1 MAKNFKQVE
10 PLQVDFNKALASE
23 AAAYRAANLL
33 RLTYID
39 PQTGSVYDT
48 DDLCGDDV
56 WAQTQAIPRED
67 GESVVIDGSGPLV
80 RVLSGI
86 EKELKDLGAGVD
98 KKPIS
103 VAKSTSFLDRVRAAN
118 AIQPNKS
125 TVPDATATKIKILQI
140 KYSVVMDIIV
150 TRYTFEVSYEAA
162 RAAKAVA
169 ESALVTEA
177 KAKQRAQERL
187 LEEKY
192 LNEMKEN
199 PSATT
204 TPAPTTPTVA
214 LA

>member
-1 MAKNFKQVE
+1 MAKNFKRVE
-10 PLQVDFNKALASE
+10 PLQVDFDKALSSE

-39 PQTGSVYDT
+39 PQTGSVFDT

-56 WAQTQAIPRED
+56 WSLTQAIPRED

-80 RVLSGI
+80 RVLNGI

-169 ESALVTEA
+169 DTAAVTAA
-177 KAKQRAQERL
+177 KAQDEARREL
-187 LEEKY
+187 LKEKY
-192 LNEMKEN
+192 LEEMRKN
-199 PSATT
+199 PSAAT

>member
-67 GESVVIDGSGPLV
+67 GESVDIDGSGPLV

-204 TPAPTTPTVA
+204 TPAPTTQTVA